1 MTEPPV
7 PPPPPGGYPPPP
19 PPGGYP
25 PPPPPPPPG
34 GYPPPPPPP
43 PPGGYP
49 PPPPPP
55 PPGGYPPPPPP
66 PRPPGG
72 YPPAGGPGYGAAGTA
87 QAYNVGDAFSWA
99 WSKFSKNAAPL
110 IVATLVY
117 MVILGAVYGIAYGI
131 AIALAP
137 APESTYTSTGN
148 GVSYSYSAGFGAA
161 SIAVLVV
168 GYIALLVVGG
178 VAVSAF
184 TSAVLQIADGR
195 EMTIGDFFKPRN
207 VGNVIVAT
215 LIVGVLTGIG
225 YALCVIPGVIVGFL
239 LMFTVVA
246 LLDRNISATDAIR
259 ASFQVTKDNFGP
271 AILAYLIII
280 VLVAIGAAVCGLGL
294 LVTGPLEIL
303 FTVYTWRIL
312 SGGQV
317 APATP

>member
-19 PPGGYP
+19 PGGY
-25 PPPPPPPPG
+25 PPPPPPPG

-49 PPPPPP
+49 P
-55 PPGGYPPPPPP
+55 
-66 PRPPGG
+66 
-72 YPPAGGPGYGAAGTA
+72 ASPGYGAAY
-87 QAYNVGDAFSWA
+87 AYNVGDAFSWA

-117 MVILGAVYGIAYGI
+117 MVILGAVYGIAYGL
-131 AIALAP
+131 AITLAP
-137 APESTYTSTGN
+137 APESTYMSTGS
-148 GVSYSYSAGFGAA
+148 GVFYSYSAGFGAA
-161 SIAVLVV
+161 SILVLVV
-168 GYIALLVVGG
+168 GYIALLVVGA
-178 VAVSAF
+178 VAASAF

-195 EMTIGDFFKPRN
+195 DMTIGDFFKPRN

-225 YALCVIPGVIVGFL
+225 YALCVIPGIIVGFL

-246 LLDRNISATDAIR
+246 LLDRNISATEAIR
-259 ASFQVTKDNFGP
+259 ASLQVTKDNFGP

-303 FTVYTWRIL
+303 FTVYTWRLL